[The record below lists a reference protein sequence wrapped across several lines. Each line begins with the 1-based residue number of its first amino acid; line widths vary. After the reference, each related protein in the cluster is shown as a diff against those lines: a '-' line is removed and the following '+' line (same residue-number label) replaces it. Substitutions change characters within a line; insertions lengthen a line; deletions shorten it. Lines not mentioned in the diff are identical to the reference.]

1 MIEIKIPERNNEFCP
16 AACEMLYQ
24 GKLMQFCGISAQA
37 EERDWVERIR
47 PGTNCPGPGTY
58 VLAPKAQWE
67 AAQGACAAFCKLS
80 REFGIQTELAQLA
93 HRALGEEAKNG

>member
-1 MIEIKIPERNNEFCP
+1 MIEITIPKLVDGECSVLCP
-16 AACEMLYQ
+16 FLAKVSGESICVIGPAIDNDGL
-24 GKLMQFCGISAQA
+24 LL
-37 EERDWVERIR
+37 
-47 PGTNCPGPGTY
+47 PGPSCPVPGTY

-93 HRALGEEAKNG
+93 HRALGEEVKDEQ